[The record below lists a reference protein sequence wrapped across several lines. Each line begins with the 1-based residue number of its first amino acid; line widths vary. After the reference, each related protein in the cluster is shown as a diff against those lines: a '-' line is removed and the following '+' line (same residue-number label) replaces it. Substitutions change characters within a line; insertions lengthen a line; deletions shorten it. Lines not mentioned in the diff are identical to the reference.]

1 MGSAIATRRE
11 TRSKRT
17 ARDDFRPDIQGLR
30 AVAVLIVA
38 LNHAGIGVL
47 GGGYVGVD
55 VFFVIS
61 GYLITGWLLRRAE
74 KTGRI
79 PFGDFYAARA
89 RRILPA
95 ASLTLVAT
103 VLAAWYFLNVV
114 RALSAFHDAVW
125 AAVFAANVHF
135 AQVGTNYF
143 AQDNPPSALQ
153 HFWSLAV
160 EEQFYVVWPA
170 CLAVALAVLGARRR
184 LDDPVVRRRL
194 AAFVA
199 VVVVASLAYSVRAT
213 AADPTAA
220 YFSAF
225 ARGWELGVGALLA
238 VCAADVERIPAGV
251 RAALSWMGLAG
262 IGVAAVAFSASTPF
276 PGDAALLP
284 VLASALVIAGGLGAD
299 PRGAVRVLGLR
310 PMRVTGDISY
320 AFYLW
325 HWPFLIIAAEH
336 AAHPLSLAENL
347 TLLAAAYATSM
358 ITFSLYEYPI
368 RHSTRLRRPRAAL
381 VLWPATVG
389 AVVLAA
395 VWGIDSAQSA
405 TTAYVAPV
413 KPARKALPLFVS
425 DVQRSVSPA
434 RQAQAIPSNLIPPP
448 AELPKTGPSG
458 CVTRTGLGRH
468 CVLGDANAR
477 RTLIV
482 FGDSHAAAWLPAL
495 GYAAASLRYRLIPV
509 VKASCTLGVASAP
522 GHCREWYD
530 EALARMRSLHPRAII
545 VGQYFDPR
553 IPESSMYAGTRAELR
568 DFAKIAPEVVLME
581 DPPTHDVNPIDCLL
595 AGGATFGS
603 CTFPYTDG
611 LGRVHSN
618 MRRLASATGADFLP
632 TLRWF
637 CAHRVC
643 PIVVRRYIVYWDTN
657 HMTKTYAR
665 HIAVP
670 VTAALRPLLH
680 RGAA

>member
-1 MGSAIATRRE
+1 
-11 TRSKRT
+11 
-17 ARDDFRPDIQGLR
+17 
-30 AVAVLIVA
+30 VLLVA
-38 LNHAGIGVL
+38 LNHAGIGFL

-74 KTGRI
+74 KTDRI

-125 AAVFAANVHF
+125 SAVFLANIHF
-135 AQVGTNYF
+135 ADVGTNYF
-143 AQDNPPSALQ
+143 AQDNPPSPLQ

-170 CLAVALAVLGARRR
+170 CLALALVALRARRR
-184 LDDPVVRRRL
+184 LDSPAVRRRL
-194 AAFVA
+194 GALVA
-199 VVVVASLAYSVRAT
+199 VVVLASLAYSVRAT
-213 AADPTAA
+213 DANPTAA

-225 ARGWELGVGALLA
+225 ARAWELGIGALLA

-251 RAALSWMGLAG
+251 RAAMSWAGLAG
-262 IGVAAVAFSASTPF
+262 IGVAAVAFSSGTPF

-284 VLASALVIAGGLGAD
+284 VLSSALVIAGGLGAD
-299 PRGAVRVLGLR
+299 PRGAVVVLGLR
-310 PMRVTGDISY
+310 PMRVTGDVSY

-325 HWPFLIIAAEH
+325 HWPVLTIAAEH
-336 AAHPLSLAENL
+336 AARPLSLAENL
-347 TLLAAAYATSM
+347 VLLAVAYAISL

-395 VWGIDSAQSA
+395 GWGISSAENA
-405 TTAYVAPV
+405 TAAYVAPV
-413 KPARKALPLFVS
+413 KAVEKPLPVFTS
-425 DVQRSVSPA
+425 DVERSVSPSRRA
-434 RQAQAIPSNLIPPP
+434 EPVPGNLIPAP
-448 AELPKTGPSG
+448 ALLPKTGPSG
-458 CVTRTGLGRH
+458 CVTRTALGKH
-468 CVLGDANAR
+468 CVLGDRHAR
-477 RTLIV
+477 RTIIV
-482 FGDSHAAAWLPAL
+482 FGDSHAAAWLPSVA
-495 GYAAASLRYRLIPV
+495 YSAARLRFRLIPV
-509 VKASCTLGVASAP
+509 VKASCTLGVASAA
-522 GHCREWYD
+522 GHCSDWYQ
-530 EALARMRSLHPRAII
+530 EALARMRQLHPRAIL

-553 IPESSMYAGTRAELR
+553 IPESSMYAGARRELR
-568 DFAKIAPEVVLME
+568 DFGKIAPEVALME

-595 AGGATFGS
+595 AGSATLGS
-603 CTFPYTDG
+603 CTFPYTGD
-611 LGRVHSN
+611 LRHVHSN
-618 MRRLASATGADFLP
+618 MRDLAVSAGADFVP
-632 TLRWF
+632 TLQWF
-637 CAHRVC
+637 CSGSVC
-643 PIVVRRYIVYWDTN
+643 PIVVGRYIVYWDTN

-670 VTAALRPLLH
+670 VTSVLRPLLGR
-680 RGAA
+680 RGSA

>member
-1 MGSAIATRRE
+1 M
-11 TRSKRT
+11 
-17 ARDDFRPDIQGLR
+17 L
-30 AVAVLIVA
+30 LVA
-38 LNHAGIGVL
+38 LNHAGIGFL

-74 KTGRI
+74 RTGRV

-103 VLAAWYFLNVV
+103 VVAAWYFLNVV

-135 AQVGTNYF
+135 SQVGTNYF
-143 AQDNPPSALQ
+143 AQDNPPSPLQ

-170 CLAVALAVLGARRR
+170 CLALALVALRARRR
-184 LDDPVVRRRL
+184 LDAPAVRRRL
-194 AAFVA
+194 GVLVA
-199 VVVVASLAYSVRAT
+199 VTVIASLAYSVRAT
-213 AADPTAA
+213 DANPTAA

-225 ARGWELGVGALLA
+225 ARAWELGIGALLA
-238 VCAADVERIPAGV
+238 VWAAEVERIPAGV
-251 RAALSWMGLAG
+251 RAAMSWAGLAG
-262 IGVAAVAFSASTPF
+262 IGVAAVAFSSGTPF

-284 VLASALVIAGGLGAD
+284 VVSSALVIAGGLGGD

-310 PMRVTGDISY
+310 PMQVTGDISY

-325 HWPFLIIAAEH
+325 HWPVLIIAAEH
-336 AAHPLSLAENL
+336 AAHPLSLTENL
-347 TLLAAAYATSM
+347 TLLAIAYAISL
-358 ITFSLYEYPI
+358 ITFSLYEHPI
-368 RHSTRLRRPRAAL
+368 RHATRLRRPQAAL

-395 VWGIDSAQSA
+395 FWGIDSAQSA

-413 KPARKALPLFVS
+413 KAVHKPLPVFAT

-434 RQAQAIPSNLIPPP
+434 RRAQPVPGNLIPLP
-448 AELPKTGPSG
+448 AELPSTGPKG
-458 CVTRTGLGRH
+458 CVTRTALGKH
-468 CVLGDANAR
+468 CVLGDRTAR
-477 RTLIV
+477 RTVIV
-482 FGDSHAAAWLPAL
+482 FGDSHAAAWLPSVS
-495 GYAAASLRYRLIPV
+495 YAAARLGFRLVPV

-522 GHCREWYD
+522 GHCSEWYL
-530 EALARMRSLHPRAII
+530 EALARMRDLHPRAII

-553 IPESSMYAGTRAELR
+553 IPESSMYAGTRRELR
-568 DFAKIAPEVVLME
+568 DFAGIAPEVALME

-595 AGGATFGS
+595 ASGATLGS
-603 CTFPYTDG
+603 CTFSFTAD
-611 LGRVHSN
+611 LRRVHST
-618 MRRLASATGADFLP
+618 MRGLAVAAGADFVP

-637 CAHRVC
+637 CANGVC
-643 PIVVRRYIVYWDTN
+643 PIVVGRFIVYWDTN
-657 HMTKTYAR
+657 HMTATYAR

-670 VTAALRPLLH
+670 VTAALRPLLV
-680 RGAA
+680 RQGRT

>member
-1 MGSAIATRRE
+1 
-11 TRSKRT
+11 
-17 ARDDFRPDIQGLR
+17 
-30 AVAVLIVA
+30 VLLVA
-38 LNHAGIGVL
+38 LNHAGIGFL

-74 KTGRI
+74 RSGQI
-79 PFGDFYAARA
+79 PFSDFYAARA

-103 VLAAWYFLNVV
+103 VAAAWYFLNVV

-125 AAVFAANVHF
+125 SAVFAANIHF
-135 AQVGTNYF
+135 SQVGTNYF
-143 AQDNPPSALQ
+143 AQDNPPSPLQ

-170 CLAVALAVLGARRR
+170 CLAVALVALGARRR
-184 LDDPVVRRRL
+184 LDSPAVRRRL
-194 AAFVA
+194 AALVA
-199 VVVVASLAYSVRAT
+199 VTVLASLAYSVRAT
-213 AADPTAA
+213 DANPTAA

-225 ARGWELGVGALLA
+225 ARAWELGIGALLA

-251 RAALSWMGLAG
+251 RAAMSWAGLAG
-262 IGVAAVAFSASTPF
+262 IGVAAVAFSSGTPF

-284 VLASALVIAGGLGAD
+284 VLSSAAVIAGGLGGD
-299 PRGAVRVLGLR
+299 PRGAVAVLALR
-310 PMRVTGDISY
+310 PMRLTGDVSY

-325 HWPFLIIAAEH
+325 HWPVLTIAAQH
-336 AAHPLSLAENL
+336 AAHPLSIAENL
-347 TLLAAAYATSM
+347 MLLVIAYAISL

-395 VWGIDSAQSA
+395 GWAIDSTENA
-405 TTAYVAPV
+405 TAAYVAPV
-413 KPARKALPLFVS
+413 KAVQKPLPVFLT
-425 DVQRSVSPA
+425 DVERSVSPA
-434 RQAQAIPSNLIPPP
+434 RRAQAVPGNLIPQP
-448 AELPKTGPSG
+448 AELPKTGPTG
-458 CVTRTGLGRH
+458 CVTRTALGKH
-468 CVLGDANAR
+468 CVLGDRSAR
-477 RTLIV
+477 RTVIV
-482 FGDSHAAAWLPAL
+482 FGDSHAAAWLPSVSYSAARL
-495 GYAAASLRYRLIPV
+495 GFRLIPV
-509 VKASCTLGVASAP
+509 VKASCTLGVASAA
-522 GHCREWYD
+522 GHCADWYQ
-530 EALARMRSLHPRAII
+530 EALARMRGLHPRAII

-553 IPESSMYAGTRAELR
+553 IPERSMYAGARRELH
-568 DFAKIAPEVVLME
+568 DFAQIAPEVALME

-595 AGGATFGS
+595 ASGATLGS
-603 CTFPYTDG
+603 CTFSFTSD
-611 LGRVHSN
+611 LERVHST
-618 MRRLASATGADFLP
+618 MRGLAIAAGADFVP

-637 CAHRVC
+637 CAHRQC
-643 PIVVRRYIVYWDTN
+643 PIVVGRFIVYWDTN

-670 VTAALRPLLH
+670 VTAALRPLLIR
-680 RGAA
+680 RGGT